1 MSQGSGGEALF
12 LRQDRDAPALGA
24 AVLTVLLGAAGC
36 SAHPCLPSPAL
47 NNMRAPAPAP
57 HRRPP
62 ANPAR
67 FVRPCC
73 LLSFLSRAVLSDDG
87 QGADKHKM
95 ERFLQPGG
103 SFVGSV
109 YGPISY
115 PPLPLLAFKV
125 VQGADRVTLAAAG
138 ALRSVDPDRLV
149 IKKIVLTGGRRP
161 VAPGAV
167 FVCLRKGAC
176 EGEAGEVGRC
186 CSQGACRP
194 AAWHSHVYRDCI

>member
-1 MSQGSGGEALF
+1 MLC
-12 LRQDRDAPALGA
+12 APLPP
-24 AVLTVLLGAAGC
+24 VLCVQ
-36 SAHPCLPSPAL
+36 PLPSQTRAAL
-47 NNMRAPAPAP
+47 VLSRIVGRLPTLPVLFSP
-57 HRRPP
+57 
-62 ANPAR
+62 
-67 FVRPCC
+67 PCC

-125 VQGADRVTLAAAG
+125 VPGAERVTLAAAG

-149 IKKIVLTGGRRP
+149 IKKIVLTGAGGRQ

-167 FVCLRKGAC
+167 FVCLRKGC
-176 EGEAGEVGRC
+176 VRG
-186 CSQGACRP
+186 
-194 AAWHSHVYRDCI
+194 